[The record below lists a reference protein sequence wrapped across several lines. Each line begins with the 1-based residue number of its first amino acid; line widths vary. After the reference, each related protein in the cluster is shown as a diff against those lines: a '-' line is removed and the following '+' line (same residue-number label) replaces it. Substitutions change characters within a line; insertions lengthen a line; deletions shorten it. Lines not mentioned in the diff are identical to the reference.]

1 VYVTCSSR
9 PSFSLPPSPSI
20 FLPFLQARQK
30 WRFRT
35 PRETSSFNI
44 QESRRYLPLQSCP
57 FQAQKGLCSSP
68 SACSLPSP
76 SFFSSGSRANLLP
89 SDHTHSGALYAVD
102 LSAEILELAG
112 AAAKDNRKQRI
123 TPRHLQLAIR
133 NDDELYPLLQGST
146 YSPPPLLR
154 PSLLSSAIS

>member
-1 VYVTCSSR
+1 
-9 PSFSLPPSPSI
+9 
-20 FLPFLQARQK
+20 
-30 WRFRT
+30 
-35 PRETSSFNI
+35 
-44 QESRRYLPLQSCP
+44 
-57 FQAQKGLCSSP
+57 
-68 SACSLPSP
+68 
-76 SFFSSGSRANLLP
+76 
-89 SDHTHSGALYAVD
+89 LYAVD

-154 PSLLSSAIS
+154 PSLLSSAISWADHPPRSGLVLNAVVVILPEAASFLGSSILRSSSRPKVVVEARRRRRRTGVTRMLDGFDRRKGEELRWRIIWSALTSMDRGEGEGRFGCI